1 MALWLTLVV
10 VLTCFGGLAS
20 PGPVPTSTV
29 LRELIE
35 ELDNIT
41 QKVGAG
47 CWVLGSQ
54 NWSRSGPGRL
64 GLALRCRWVREK
76 PQGPAHEGERGARL
90 GVQNGGPMKGF
101 GRARGPPVPW
111 PGPAAPA
118 SAFSAFRDQRKA
130 EKGQR
135 PLTTWHLPT
144 GFERGRGL
152 SFRASSRSLL
162 LRVVRRQGG
171 AGPEC

>member
-101 GRARGPPVPW
+101 GRARGPPVPLAW
-111 PGPAAPA
+111 PRRPSKRLLGLSRSEESREGPAPA
-118 SAFSAFRDQRKA
+118 HDLAFAD
-130 EKGQR
+130 GI
-135 PLTTWHLPT
+135 
-144 GFERGRGL
+144 
-152 SFRASSRSLL
+152 
-162 LRVVRRQGG
+162 
-171 AGPEC
+171 